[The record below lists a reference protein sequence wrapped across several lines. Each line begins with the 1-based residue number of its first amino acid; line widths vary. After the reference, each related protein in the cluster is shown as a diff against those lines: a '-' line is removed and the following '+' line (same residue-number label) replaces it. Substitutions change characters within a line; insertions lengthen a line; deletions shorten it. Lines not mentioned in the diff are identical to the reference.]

1 MKIAMAHSRFVMVGG
16 GERFVLEV
24 SRRLAARH
32 QVTIY
37 TSEYVPANTY
47 PGLAELPIVTIP
59 AWQWATTRLKEDVI
73 FTHTHGPNLLAYRN
87 KHVAYCL
94 HAFMNDPGIN
104 RPDIILKRLLDREA
118 MKRNQRILASS
129 KYTAARFQALYQR
142 AVTDVIYA
150 GVGPDLFSLPPRT
163 GDYALYVGR
172 FEPGK
177 GLDRLIAW
185 WKNVDYDLVL
195 VGGGDPAYVRLLKQ
209 HNNPRV
215 TILAPQ
221 FGEEL
226 AKIYQNCRFFVFLP
240 FGEGLGFVTL
250 EAMASAKPVIAWNVG
265 GPTETILHGTTGF
278 LVNSEDEFCQAAAHL
293 IASEQ
298 SCQDMGRA
306 ARQHVQQ
313 FTWDNIATHIEQIGQ
328 QMVAP

>member
-1 MKIAMAHSRFVMVGG
+1 MAFSRFVQVGG

-24 SRRLAARH
+24 SQRLAARH

-37 TSEYVPANTY
+37 TSEYVPAATY

-104 RPDIILKRLLDREA
+104 RPDIVLKRLLDRQA

-129 KYTAARFQALYQR
+129 KYTAAIFQRLYHR
-142 AVTDVIYA
+142 AATDVIYA
-150 GVGPDLFSLPPRT
+150 GVGPDLFGLPLKT

-172 FEPGK
+172 FERGK
-177 GLDRLIAW
+177 GLDRLVAW
-185 WKNVDYDLVL
+185 WKNIDYDLVL

-209 HNNPRV
+209 HNNPRI

-226 AKIYQNCRFFVFLP
+226 AKTYQNCRFVVYLP
-240 FGEGLGFVTL
+240 YGEGLGFVAL
-250 EAMASAKPVIAWNVG
+250 ETMAAAKPIIAANAG
-265 GPTETILHGTTGF
+265 GLMETIIHGTTGF
-278 LVNSEDEFCQAAAHL
+278 LINSEEEFCQAAAQL
-293 IASEQ
+293 IASDQ
-298 SCQDMGRA
+298 TCQEMGTA

-313 FTWDNIATHIEQIGQ
+313 FTWDNIAARLERIGQ
-328 QMVAP
+328 EMIES